1 MAIEFGRR
9 GVMVDVC
16 DERGIDGESI
26 ARPCALLYGIWGNSP
41 VDEDNDDDDDDDDAD
56 PTDEEDMPRDDEDDT
71 GLVLLIRGR

>member
-41 VDEDNDDDDDDDDAD
+41 VDEDNDDDDDDAD

>member
-16 DERGIDGESI
+16 DERGIDGERI

-41 VDEDNDDDDDDDDAD
+41 VDEDNDDDDDDAD